1 MAKNKALTLRQRLR
15 ADAEKK
21 LNVLINSMLH
31 AGERVVE
38 EHDTGID
45 PALLMQLTSQPKHG
59 KTLRHQLITVLANEA
74 EDALEKL
81 YNSQMNLID
90 TTDDEVAA

>member
-38 EHDTGID
+38 ESDTGID
-45 PALLMQLTSQPKHG
+45 PALLMQLTSQPQQG
-59 KTLRHQLITVLANEA
+59 KTLRNRLVTQLANEKEA
-74 EDALEKL
+74 ALEKL
-81 YNSQMNLID
+81 YNNQLDMLQESK
-90 TTDDEVAA
+90 